1 MSFYSQNDLH
11 QPTRHKGLNEKR
23 TTLTRGRLDAFVL
36 RFFFLIMEVFMLS
49 TRAKELLKE
58 LASIETAKLLDN
70 VRWDV
75 VNEQMTNL
83 LVEQEIIM
91 ELQVNDKRRLPLIN
105 ASVNK

>member
-1 MSFYSQNDLH
+1 
-11 QPTRHKGLNEKR
+11 
-23 TTLTRGRLDAFVL
+23 
-36 RFFFLIMEVFMLS
+36 MLS